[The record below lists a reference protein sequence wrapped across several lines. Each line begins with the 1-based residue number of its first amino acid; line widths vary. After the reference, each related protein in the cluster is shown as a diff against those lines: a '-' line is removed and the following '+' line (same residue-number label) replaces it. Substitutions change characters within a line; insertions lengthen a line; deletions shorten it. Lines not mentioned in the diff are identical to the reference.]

1 MVESAAIQQQLN
13 IRRMS
18 VEDVP
23 AVTDIE
29 RVSFMGSS
37 WTIDAFYHE
46 ILENNFAHYFIMEY
60 ENKVIGYCGI
70 WIVVD
75 QAQITTIAIEPNYRG
90 LGLGQLMLKYVM
102 NFASAVATLMSLEV
116 RVENRTAQHVY
127 EKLGFEYGGR
137 RKNYYGDGED
147 ALVMWVNL
155 NE

>member
-1 MVESAAIQQQLN
+1 
-13 IRRMS
+13 MS

-116 RVENRTAQHVY
+116 RVENRTAQYVY

>member
-46 ILENNFAHYFIMEY
+46 ILENNFAHYFIMEH

-116 RVENRTAQHVY
+116 RVENHTAQHVY

>member
-1 MVESAAIQQQLN
+1 
-13 IRRMS
+13 MS

-29 RVSFMGSS
+29 HVSFMGST

>member
-1 MVESAAIQQQLN
+1 
-13 IRRMS
+13 MS
-18 VEDVP
+18 VEAVP

-29 RVSFMGSS
+29 RVSYMERS
-37 WTIDAFYHE
+37 WTIDAFYHD

-75 QAQITTIAIEPNYRG
+75 QAQITTIAIEPNYRV

>member
-1 MVESAAIQQQLN
+1 
-13 IRRMS
+13 MS

-29 RVSFMGSS
+29 HVSFMGST

-70 WIVVD
+70 CIVVD

>member
-1 MVESAAIQQQLN
+1 
-13 IRRMS
+13 MS

>member
-116 RVENRTAQHVY
+116 RVENHTAQHVY

>member
-1 MVESAAIQQQLN
+1 
-13 IRRMS
+13 MS

-116 RVENRTAQHVY
+116 RVENHTAQHVY

>member
-1 MVESAAIQQQLN
+1 
-13 IRRMS
+13 MS

-102 NFASAVATLMSLEV
+102 NFASVVATLMSLEV
-116 RVENRTAQHVY
+116 RVENHTAQHVY